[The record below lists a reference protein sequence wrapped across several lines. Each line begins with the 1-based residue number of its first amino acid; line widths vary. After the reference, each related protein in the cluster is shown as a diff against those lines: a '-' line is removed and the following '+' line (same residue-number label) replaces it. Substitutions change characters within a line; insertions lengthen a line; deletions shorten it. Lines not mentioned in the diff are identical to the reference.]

1 VISRKTLLSLAG
13 GAMALSA
20 CSGSP
25 SGAAQQPINPN
36 QSSLASNQSTLTT
49 ASQSLRAPVGA
60 NVKVRSTISRA
71 PYSALEAKA
80 IGGDLAS
87 FAAIENARKPGSI
100 PKGSIIY
107 RSASTGRAAST
118 KNEQLYDIRV
128 LPPGSA
134 VPTNAVDRYTV
145 Q

>member
-1 VISRKTLLSLAG
+1 MLSRKTLLSLAG

-25 SGAAQQPINPN
+25 SGVAQQSMNPN
-36 QSSLASNQSTLTT
+36 QSSLASSQSPLTT
-49 ASQSLRAPVGA
+49 TSQSLRAPVGA
-60 NVKVRSTISRA
+60 NVKVRSIVSRA

-80 IGGDLAS
+80 IRGDLAS
-87 FAAIENARKPGSI
+87 FVSIENARKPGSI
-100 PKGSIIY
+100 PKGSIVY
-107 RSASTGRAAST
+107 KSASTGPASST

-128 LPPGSA
+128 LPPGST
-134 VPTNAVDRYTV
+134 VPTTAIDRYTV